1 MTVVLRG
8 YVMHDGRWMSQGDMY
23 MSPPDEM
30 NGDLV
35 FGPDG
40 AVLFILFD
48 KRSGILPK
56 FLSKK
61 EQDNFYRLFRKDAEE
76 TASGKSER
84 SVAIFPLRDEHTDD
98 RIIMIDTLEAA
109 ERYRR
114 SEEHTSEL
122 QSLMRI

>member
-1 MTVVLRG
+1 MRISDWSSDVCSSDLVADYVAGKRSFGTTTMTVVLRG
-8 YVMHDGRWMSQGDMY
+8 NVMHDGRWMSQGDMY

-56 FLSKK
+56 FPSKK
-61 EQDNFYRLFRKDAEE
+61 EKANFDRLFRQ
-76 TASGKSER
+76 
-84 SVAIFPLRDEHTDD
+84 DEIGRAHV
-98 RIIMIDTLEAA
+98 
-109 ERYRR
+109 
-114 SEEHTSEL
+114 
-122 QSLMRI
+122 